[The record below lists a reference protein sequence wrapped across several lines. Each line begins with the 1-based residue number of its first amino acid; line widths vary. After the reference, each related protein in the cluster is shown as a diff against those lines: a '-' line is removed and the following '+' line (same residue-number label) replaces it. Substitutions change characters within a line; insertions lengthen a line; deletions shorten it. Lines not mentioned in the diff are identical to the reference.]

1 MTENTKAC
9 PANSNQ
15 ESISLTSLN
24 NNYAGSNSSYHK
36 SFDFSNV
43 NLDKT
48 SGVSQMKQFH
58 QTRLYIKNFENM
70 LSNGSQ
76 IGGKNSTY
84 IISANLPQTFSYAIG
99 SKWSAP
105 LSEFGSSTFNLLM
118 QLAGPTVNN
127 FINEKFGKN
136 LGLNSGINRV
146 TTMKIWGGSES
157 LKLDLTIPVID
168 DDYTNTNSDV
178 KVSLAEALEFLGC
191 LCLPKESGEIGF
203 YTPPPSPLA
212 ASIKWS
218 DTKTFEFN
226 PTSARI
232 ILQLGGMLLVDNCI
246 VENVK
251 VNYTN
256 TKSQMYRNNGNY
268 PYLSPIIATV
278 NITISTIEALTSRT
292 YGKMLTLKQQEDQ
305 GKGNADISPIG
316 NTFGQISDYTKDFFS
331 NSSNNKQ
338 EPPK

>member
-36 SFDFSNV
+36 SFDFSNI

-48 SGVSQMKQFH
+48 SGVSQLKQFH

-84 IISANLPQTFSYAIG
+84 IISANLPQTFSYSIG

-118 QLAGPTVNN
+118 QLAGPVIDKFVNKN
-127 FINEKFGKN
+127 FGEN
-136 LGLNSGINRV
+136 LGLNSGINRA

-157 LKLDLTIPVID
+157 LKLTLNIPVID

-246 VENVK
+246 VENIN

-256 TKSQMYRNNGNY
+256 TKAQMYRNNGNY
-268 PYLSPIIATV
+268 PYLSPIIA
-278 NITISTIEALTSRT
+278 NISITISTIEALTSRT

-305 GKGNADISPIG
+305 GKGNADISKFG
-316 NTFGQISDYTKDFFS
+316 NKVEGMFDSIV
-331 NSSNNKQ
+331 NSNNKQ
-338 EPPK
+338 EQPK